1 MCFTKTCA
9 RSKKV
14 SSIETTLTKVA
25 DSFLAKKF
33 RRICNVPEWNWPGPN
48 LNRTNPTT
56 NEIYPTPIFSTKVTD
71 HRNSSQVT
79 QKVLFELQVGLH
91 FFSPLQTDLVV
102 ES

>member
-25 DSFLAKKF
+25 DSLLAKKF
-33 RRICNVPEWNWPGPN
+33 RRICNVPERNWPDPN